1 VDLTQHD
8 TDLLHLRRCVELAA
22 RALEAGNEPFGSVL
36 IGADGVVLAEDHN
49 RESEGDPTLHPE
61 FTLAR
66 WAALNLSPEER
77 ARASVYTSG
86 EHCAMCAAAHA
97 WCGLGPIV
105 FATST
110 AQLWSWWAE
119 LAAPTAPVTPLSIR
133 DVAPGVDVRGPFP
146 ELAGQVR
153 DLLVRRFREA

>member
-1 VDLTQHD
+1 VDLTLHE
-8 TDLLHLRRCVELAA
+8 TDLLHLQRCVELAT

-36 IGADGVVLAEDHN
+36 VGADGAVLAEDHN

-66 WAALNLSPEER
+66 WAALNLSPAER

-119 LAAPTAPVTPLSIR
+119 LGAPTAPVTPLSIP

-146 ELAGQVR
+146 ELAGQIHG
-153 DLLVRRFREA
+153 LLVRRFRDA